1 MIDTIKLGIPL
12 TKTQHVKLQKL
23 LAQDENWQWVK
34 FQPSTGE
41 MTCVRSKGLAET
53 DENSYHRDIKFDV
66 DTNYRPDDT
75 YLTFEFSIPKF
86 WIGHNVHLV
95 YDWVTPLEY
104 FRKLLQK
111 QLHCKFPVLDKWKL
125 RRVDVCYAWKLPTQ
139 DYAKHVLTSLK
150 GLKYPYKQPI
160 IYPDSIVFPGS
171 TYSLKFYLK
180 LPEFRQ
186 HDLRA
191 MVKANYKYEWINWIE
206 ERSEGVLRYEA
217 TLRRVYLKRNGID
230 TVKDLKTDKTFLTW
244 NDKFCELNDHIK
256 DDDEVKR
263 LGCVFLIMNYHLRQ
277 QGKTLDD
284 VNNNLKAGVGTPLVN
299 GVLYEAPPLTTT
311 TNNGMVLIHKGGGFI
326 YNREST
332 PEHFLNLFLNK
343 YIGKNRT
350 MDNADLV
357 ELKLKQKY
365 KRNKAAHLM
374 GFWLYVERKGMAEA
388 QESYGKTA
396 YYDARKAIYDAGCN
410 FITPPMIT
418 DLDGNKLQNFALKL
432 NNPYVVNK
440 EDDNRDSCNL
450 LNLISDINQ

>member
-12 TKTQHVKLQKL
+12 TKTQHAKLQKL
-23 LAQDENWQWVK
+23 LSQDENWQWVK

-41 MTCVRSKGLAET
+41 MTCVRSKGLADT
-53 DENSYHRDIKFDV
+53 DFHSYHREIKFDI

-75 YLTFEFSIPKF
+75 HLTFEFSVPKF

-95 YDWVTPLEY
+95 YDWVTPLEH

-111 QLHCKFPVLDKWKL
+111 QLHCKFPVLDKWKV
-125 RRVDVCYAWKLPTQ
+125 RRVDICYAWKLPTQ
-139 DYAKHVLTSLK
+139 DYAKQVLNSLK
-150 GLKYPYKQPI
+150 GLKYPQKTPI
-160 IYPDSIVFPGS
+160 IYPDSIVFVGH

-180 LPEFRQ
+180 LPEFRK
-186 HDLRA
+186 HDLKA

-206 ERSEGVLRYEA
+206 ERSQGVLRYEA
-217 TLRRVYLKRNGID
+217 TLRRQYLKRNDID
-230 TVKDLKTDKTFLTW
+230 TVGDLKTDKTYLIW
-244 NDKFCELNDHIK
+244 NEKFKQLNDHIK
-256 DDDEVKR
+256 DDDEYAR
-263 LGCVFLIMNYHLRQ
+263 LGCVFLIMNYQLRQ
-277 QGKTLDD
+277 EGKTVDD
-284 VNNNLKAGVGTPLVN
+284 VNNNLKAGKGTPLLN

-311 TNNGMVLIHKGGGFI
+311 TNNGTVLIHKGGGFR

-332 PEHFLNLFLNK
+332 PEHILNLFLDK

-350 MDNADLV
+350 MDNAEIV

-374 GFWLYVERKGMAEA
+374 GFWLYVERKGMVEA

-410 FITPPMIT
+410 FITPPMMT
-418 DLDGNKLQNFALKL
+418 DLDGNKLQNFVLKL
-432 NNPYVVNK
+432 NSPYVVNS

-450 LNLISDINQ
+450 LNLISNTED